1 MKGHG
6 NAMKS
11 IIRGMGYISYFCLV
25 LMMLLVMSDP
35 IMRYFAGSPVYWSN
49 EVSTLLMV
57 VMAYTG
63 LGVAFTKGHHVRIT
77 LIFNKLPMR
86 TREVLWIII
95 SLLTM
100 GYIVVLGFSVMRRAI
115 FSFMD
120 GRVTQTAELPY
131 YPWEMLVVIG
141 LVGFF
146 LAVLLFII
154 KELPKVW
161 DLRRQDDDYNKT
173 IKV

>member
-1 MKGHG
+1 V
-6 NAMKS
+6 MKS
-11 IIRGMGYISYFCLV
+11 IIKGMGYISYFCLA
-25 LMMLLVMSDP
+25 LMMLLVISDP
-35 IMRYFAGSPVYWSN
+35 FMRYVSGTPLYWSN

-77 LIFNKLPMR
+77 LIFNRLPMKA
-86 TREVLWIII
+86 REVFWIVIA
-95 SLLTM
+95 LFTM
-100 GYIVVLGFSVMRRAI
+100 GYIVILGFSLMRRAI
-115 FSFMD
+115 LSFMD

-141 LVGFF
+141 LAGFF
-146 LAVLLFII
+146 LAVLLFVLN
-154 KELPKVW
+154 ELPKVW